1 MNNKE
6 FPYDPS
12 SEGNNDKSIIVHSVD
27 VHVSRTVREGPLYVT
42 LIESP
47 RSVCGQW
54 VESWV

>member
-47 RSVCGQW
+47 RSVCGQ
-54 VESWV
+54 